1 MKSLWMT
8 AQLATCGVAV
18 LLMGSMGAAPSPAF
32 EQGKKEAATKPDEP
46 LDTVRKSA
54 EQGEADAEFKLGQV
68 YFVGQGLA
76 QDYVEA
82 ARWYRKAA
90 EQGHADAQCS
100 LGGLYAVGQGVTQD
114 YPEAARWYKKAADQG
129 QSDAQKALGYMYEH
143 ALGVPQD
150 FAEAVHWHRKAAAR
164 GQSEAPKLPSWVD
177 ERSAGTPQ
185 DSFEASRSSLS
196 DDAIQ
201 KALDSGSATTAQAVW
216 KTIEKHHA
224 VRINRQSFADSVG
237 KTAVFLTDRDLITLA
252 ASEAARRHRGL
263 TVGEVKR
270 WSNLGTTHVLLVA
283 VAGGIY
289 VANLPKWQAP
299 AVHMTITAVGREI
312 QPLSES
318 RTETRETQ
326 LFTGQTGV
334 VTRSG
339 NLVTYTPLY
348 ESALYDVARSR
359 TWFSFDIPPDS
370 VKLTVT
376 VISADG
382 HEKYKEFDPSVLK

>member
-1 MKSLWMT
+1 
-8 AQLATCGVAV
+8 
-18 LLMGSMGAAPSPAF
+18 
-32 EQGKKEAATKPDEP
+32 
-46 LDTVRKSA
+46 
-54 EQGEADAEFKLGQV
+54 
-68 YFVGQGLA
+68 
-76 QDYVEA
+76 
-82 ARWYRKAA
+82 
-90 EQGHADAQCS
+90 
-100 LGGLYAVGQGVTQD
+100 
-114 YPEAARWYKKAADQG
+114 
-129 QSDAQKALGYMYEH
+129 MYEH

-150 FAEAVHWHRKAAAR
+150 FAEAVRWRRKAAAR
-164 GQSEAPKLPSWVD
+164 GPSDAPKTLSWVD
-177 ERSAGTPQ
+177 ERDAGTPQ
-185 DSFEASRSSLS
+185 DSADASQVSLS

-201 KALDSGSATTAQAVW
+201 KAIDSGSAQTAQAVW

-237 KTAVFLTDRDLITLA
+237 KTAVFMTDRDLITLA

-270 WSNLGTTHVLLVA
+270 WRNLGTTHILLVA

-299 AVHMTITAVGREI
+299 AVHMTITADGREI

-318 RTETRETQ
+318 ATESRETR
-326 LFTGQTGV
+326 LFTRQTGV

-339 NLVTYTPLY
+339 SVVTYTPLY

-370 VKLTVT
+370 KQLTVT

-382 HEKYKEFDPSVLK
+382 HEKYKEFDPSILK